1 MEEGTPRRGGARV
14 PSAVVCDDD
23 HMSRQVLCGLLRDAG
38 FDVLGETDMALSALD
53 LVNVTRPDV
62 LVLDVNLPGLSGVEI
77 MRDLR
82 ERSPRT
88 SVIVVSAY
96 DMTHLTAL
104 DLRDAVMLPKTDLV
118 RFDEVLT
125 DVMSDRGPTSAS

>member
-1 MEEGTPRRGGARV
+1 M

-38 FDVLGETDMALSALD
+38 FDVVGETDMAVSALD
-53 LVNVTRPDV
+53 LVMVTRPDV

-82 ERSPRT
+82 ERSPQT
-88 SVIVVSAY
+88 SIIIVSAY
-96 DMTHLTAL
+96 DMTHLDAL
-104 DLRDAVMLPKTDLV
+104 DLRDAVTLPKTDLV

-125 DVMSDRGPTSAS
+125 DVMASRGPDSAA